1 MFTKIALT
9 ALAAFLLFSA
19 VSAQAGIRYGDFPP
33 PPRVF
38 ASNAAIQGR

>member
-1 MFTKIALT
+1 MFKKIALA

-19 VSAQAGIRYGDFPP
+19 VSAEAGIRYGDLPP
-33 PPRVF
+33 PSAF